1 MPSKTVKQILND
13 NYWRGF
19 QWHKRPDNDSDPD
32 FAIETS
38 LKDIESLIN
47 EVIGKDDHSMTKV
60 LENPSWNDMRKQAS
74 LLGQNDL
81 RKEQRERLTKLLGGT
96 K

>member
-1 MPSKTVKQILND
+1 MPSKTIKQILND

-38 LKDIESLIN
+38 LKDIESLVN
-47 EVIGKDDHSMTKV
+47 EVIGERERDYFGLNGNLNVVK
-60 LENPSWNDMRKQAS
+60 R
-74 LLGQNDL
+74 QNYRNAL
-81 RKEQRERLTKLLGGT
+81 KKEQRERLTKLLGEG